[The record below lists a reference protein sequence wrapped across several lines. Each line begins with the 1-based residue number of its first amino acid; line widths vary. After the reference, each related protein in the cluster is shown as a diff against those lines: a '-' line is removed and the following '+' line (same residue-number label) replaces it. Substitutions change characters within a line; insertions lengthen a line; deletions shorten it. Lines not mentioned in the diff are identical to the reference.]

1 MTMHRT
7 DEPANP
13 YGERPATPAHHV
25 PDAPVTDGRVPGAPA
40 PDNRFPEGFFRDEPA
55 AAPAAPF
62 APASF
67 PSPYPAPDAYG
78 APAQPGHSDLP
89 GQPVD
94 HHADQHAAHPTMQL
108 GQPAPSHPTMQ
119 LSQPAPGHPTM
130 QLDPQVPSP
139 RPPYPGPQ
147 PSHRTP
153 PMPSAPP
160 VPPAVPAVAPV
171 VPLAGGGLPDAT
183 MQLTVVPAAGAAAP
197 QQPRSPQPQ
206 PPVSEPEPESESAK
220 AGRTARNGMI
230 MALGS
235 LSSRALGFVRA
246 AVIAAAIGVA
256 GVGDGYA
263 VATMLPNT
271 IFIMLIGGVLNSV
284 FVPELVRAAQQH
296 ADRGVAYTNRLLT
309 VCGVVLIGI
318 TAVAFVCAPM
328 IVDAYTNYGPNDTA
342 QRELTL
348 ALARYCLP
356 AVLFYGL
363 FGLLGQVLNSRDRFG
378 AMMWAPVL
386 NNVIVIAVF
395 SLYMVLFD
403 FAKTADDVSGGA
415 AMLLG
420 LGSAF
425 GILVQALALL
435 PSLRA
440 SGFRYR
446 PRFDWRGSGLT
457 APLRAAGWALM
468 LVVVTQ
474 LCFLGITNL
483 ATGALAKAAEDG
495 LTGIGLG
502 YTAYNNAY
510 LLFIVPQGIITVS
523 LVTAILP
530 GMSRSV
536 TAGRFTEVGRELAQ
550 TLRSSAGMIVPAS
563 AVFLALAT
571 PIARLAY
578 GHGNVAAAD
587 VEVIAQVLMAFA
599 IGLPAFCAQYALARG
614 FYAMSDA
621 RTPFWLTTV
630 ISGSNVALSGVAFLL
645 LPSRWIIVGMAGA
658 HTLAVLLGV
667 AITGRAL
674 GRRLRREGAAAPAAP
689 TPADLPP
696 DATLILNTG
705 LNTGAAAGRRAPVRS
720 GLDGARV
727 VVLHLAL
734 ALACAPGALAA
745 YWLTGLVSDLI
756 PNEVI
761 AALLSLGTGS
771 LLILASVLLL
781 ARPLGA
787 ATAVGP
793 LARKLRIPYPTPA
806 PAPAAPGNGKHRR

>member
-13 YGERPATPAHHV
+13 YGEPPATPFHHV
-25 PDAPVTDGRVPGAPA
+25 PDAPAAAAPA
-40 PDNRFPEGFFRDEPA
+40 PVPDSRFPEGFFRDEPA
-55 AAPAAPF
+55 AAPAPAAPPA
-62 APASF
+62 APAA
-67 PSPYPAPDAYG
+67 PHQAPDAYG
-78 APAQPGHSDLP
+78 APGRPA
-89 GQPVD
+89 V
-94 HHADQHAAHPTMQL
+94 HPTMQL

-119 LSQPAPGHPTM
+119 LSQPAPSQPTM
-130 QLDPQVPSP
+130 QLGPQVPSP
-139 RPPYPGPQ
+139 RPPHPGRQ
-147 PSHRTP
+147 AAP
-153 PMPSAPP
+153 PMPP
-160 VPPAVPAVAPV
+160 VPPVPPTVPVA
-171 VPLAGGGLPDAT
+171 PLAGGGLPDAT
-183 MQLTVVPAAGAAAP
+183 MQLTVVPATEPAVAPPAP
-197 QQPRSPQPQ
+197 QQHPAATGPR
-206 PPVSEPEPESESAK
+206 SEPEVESESAK

-318 TAVAFVCAPM
+318 TAVAFFCSPM

-386 NNVIVIAVF
+386 NNVVVIAVF

-403 FAKTADDVSGGA
+403 FAKTADDVSSGA

-457 APLRAAGWALM
+457 TPLRAAGWALM

-483 ATGALAKAAEDG
+483 ATGALAKAADDG

-630 ISGSNVALSGVAFLL
+630 ISGSNVALSYVAFLV

-667 AITGRAL
+667 ALTGRAL
-674 GRRLRREGAAAPAAP
+674 GRRLRREGTTAASPAPAH
-689 TPADLPP
+689 PADLPP
-696 DATLILNTG
+696 DATLVLNTG

-745 YWLTGLVSDLI
+745 HWLTGLVSDLV

-787 ATAVGP
+787 GQAVGP

-806 PAPAAPGNGKHRR
+806 QAAATPGNGKHRR

>member
-13 YGERPATPAHHV
+13 YGEPPAGPFHHGPDVPGPDGQGGSGQV
-25 PDAPVTDGRVPGAPA
+25 PDS
-40 PDNRFPEGFFRDEPA
+40 RFPEGFFRDEPA
-55 AAPAAPF
+55 AAPAAPV
-62 APASF
+62 APPGPVPGPDGYGYGYDA
-67 PSPYPAPDAYG
+67 PGPYGIPGQQP
-78 APAQPGHSDLP
+78 PAQPT
-89 GQPVD
+89 V
-94 HHADQHAAHPTMQL
+94 QL
-108 GQPAPSHPTMQ
+108 GQVQPQPHPTMQ
-119 LSQPAPGHPTM
+119 LSQPLSHPTM
-130 QLDPQVPSP
+130 QFGQSQLPGP
-139 RPPYPGPQ
+139 RPPYPGQTQGPGQ
-147 PSHRTP
+147 QAAP

-160 VPPAVPAVAPV
+160 MPPAVPVVAPM
-171 VPLAGGGLPDAT
+171 VPVAGGGMPDAT
-183 MQLTVVPAAGAAAP
+183 MQLTAVPATAP
-197 QQPRSPQPQ
+197 ARPQAPRPEQQP
-206 PPVSEPEPESESAK
+206 EAESEAAK

-256 GVGDGYA
+256 KVGDGYA

-296 ADRGVAYTNRLLT
+296 ADKGVAYTNRLLT
-309 VCGVVLIGI
+309 VCGVALIGI
-318 TAVAFVCAPM
+318 TAVAFFSAPA
-328 IVDAYTNYGPNDTA
+328 IVDAYTNYGPDDTA

-356 AVLFYGL
+356 AILFYGL

-386 NNVIVIAVF
+386 NNVVVITVF
-395 SLYMVLFD
+395 GLYMVLFD
-403 FAKTADDVSGGA
+403 FAENASAVSSGGA
-415 AMLLG
+415 LLLG

-440 SGFRYR
+440 SGFRFR

-457 APLRAAGWALM
+457 APLKAAGWALM

-483 ATGALAKAAEDG
+483 ATGALASAEADG
-495 LTGIGLG
+495 FTGIGLG

-510 LLFIVPQGIITVS
+510 LLFVVPQGIITVS

-530 GMSRSV
+530 NMSRSV
-536 TAGRFTEVGRELAQ
+536 TAGRFAEVGRELSQ
-550 TLRSSAGMIVPAS
+550 TLRSSAGMIVPAA

-578 GHGNVAAAD
+578 GHGNVKAED

-621 RTPFWLTTV
+621 RTPFWLTTA
-630 ISGSNVALSGVAFLL
+630 ISGGNVALSGLAFLV
-645 LPSRWIIVGMAGA
+645 LPGRWIIVGMAGA
-658 HTLAVLLGV
+658 HTLAVLFGV
-667 AITGRAL
+667 ALTGRAL
-674 GRRLRREGAAAPAAP
+674 GRRLRREGTTAPAGHAAPPAR
-689 TPADLPP
+689 ADLPP
-696 DATLILNTG
+696 DATLVLGTG
-705 LNTGAAAGRRAPVRS
+705 LGLGSGGARRAPAGS
-720 GLDGARV
+720 GLDGV
-727 VVLHLAL
+727 KLVVLHLAL
-734 ALACAPGALAA
+734 AAACAPGGLAA
-745 YWLTGLVSDLI
+745 YWLTGAVSDLV

-761 AALLSLGTGS
+761 AALLSLGAGS
-771 LLILASVLLL
+771 VLILASVLLL

-787 ATAVGP
+787 GPAVAP

-806 PAPAAPGNGKHRR
+806 PTPAPAPAADPGPGNGKHRR